1 MNVTQAILSL
11 VPDAKFAITNGDYD
25 TIEWRDSRTKPTKGE
40 VDTEVTRL
48 IAAEPMRL
56 LRLERDIRLK
66 ETDWVSSKSVDTG
79 VAVPSEWK
87 TYRQALRDLPS
98 SASPVMDASVGC
110 GVSNITWPT
119 KPS

>member
-11 VPDAKFAITNGDYD
+11 VPNADFAITNGDYD
-25 TIEWRDSRTKPTKGE
+25 TIEWRDSRAKPSQGE
-40 VDTEVTRL
+40 VRAEVDRL

-56 LRLERDIRLK
+56 LRVERDKLLA
-66 ETDWVSSKSVDTG
+66 ETDWVSSKSIDTG
-79 VAVPSEWK
+79 VAVSAEWK

-98 SASPVMDASVGC
+98 SANPVIDISVRC
-110 GVSNITWPT
+110 GISNVTWPS

>member
-11 VPDAKFAITNGDYD
+11 VPNADFAITNGDYN

-40 VDTEVTRL
+40 VDTEVIRL
-48 IAAEPMRL
+48 INAEPMARL
-56 LRLERDIRLK
+56 RKERNKLLA
-66 ETDWVSSKSVDTG
+66 ETDWVVTQATETG
-79 VAVPSEWK
+79 GSIAPVMK

-98 SASPVMDASVGC
+98 IAQPVLDDSVRC
-110 GVSNITWPT
+110 GISNVTWPN